1 MAETKIRVV
10 IADDHGLI
18 CEGLRMV
25 LERGGMDVVGVGST
39 GRQAVELTVAAKPD
53 VLILDIRMPDMD
65 GLEALTEV
73 KRQELPV
80 SVIML
85 TSFDT
90 PEYLAQAVARG
101 AAGFLSKS
109 ADVKGIP
116 DAVRAVA
123 AGEAI
128 VDRQLLQAAL
138 DTSSRPVA
146 EERGFTR
153 RSANDLTEQ
162 ELRVL
167 KLVAEGLD
175 NSTIAASLGVSRNTV
190 KTHVHNIFS
199 KLGVSDR
206 TQAAILAMRMGLAS

>member
-1 MAETKIRVV
+1 MGESRIRVV

-25 LERGGMDVVGVGST
+25 LERGGMEVVGVAST
-39 GRQAVELTVAAKPD
+39 GRRAVELTATAKPD

-65 GLEALTEV
+65 GLEALSEV
-73 KRQELPV
+73 KNQGLPA

-90 PEYLAQAVARG
+90 PEFLAQAVARG

-116 DAVRAVA
+116 EAVRAVA

-138 DTSSRPVA
+138 DTSTRAAS
-146 EERGFTR
+146 EDRGYSR
-153 RSANDLTEQ
+153 RSAHDLTEQ

-167 KLVAEGLD
+167 KLVAEGRD
-175 NSTIAASLGVSRNTV
+175 NSAIAASLGVSRNTV

>member
-1 MAETKIRVV
+1 MEQPRIRVV

-25 LERGGMDVVGVGST
+25 LERGGMEVVGVAST
-39 GRQAVELTVAAKPD
+39 GRQAVELTAAAKPE

-65 GLEALTEV
+65 GLEALAEV
-73 KRQELPV
+73 KNQGLPV

-116 DAVRAVA
+116 QAVRSVA

-138 DTSSRPVA
+138 DTSTRPTL
-146 EERGFTR
+146 EQRGFTR

-175 NSTIAASLGVSRNTV
+175 NSAIAVSLGVSRNTV

>member
-1 MAETKIRVV
+1 MGEPKIRVV

-25 LERGGMDVVGVGST
+25 LERGGMEVVGVAST
-39 GRQAVELTVAAKPD
+39 GRQAVELTAAAQPD

-65 GLEALTEV
+65 GLEALAEV
-73 KRQELPV
+73 KRQGLPA
-80 SVIML
+80 SVVML

-90 PEYLAQAVARG
+90 PEFLAQAVAKG

-109 ADVKGIP
+109 ADTKGIP

-138 DTSSRPVA
+138 DTAGRA
-146 EERGFTR
+146 TGEDRGFPR
-153 RSANDLTEQ
+153 RAPNDLTDQ
-162 ELRVL
+162 EVRVL
-167 KLVAEGLD
+167 RLVAEGMD
-175 NSTIAASLGVSRNTV
+175 NAGIAESLGVSRNTV

-206 TQAAILAMRMGLAS
+206 TQAAILAMRMGLTS

>member
-1 MAETKIRVV
+1 MGESRIRVV

-25 LERGGMDVVGVGST
+25 LERGGMEVVGVAST
-39 GRQAVELTVAAKPD
+39 GRQAVELTATAKPD

-65 GLEALTEV
+65 GLEALSEV
-73 KRQELPV
+73 KNQGLPA

-90 PEYLAQAVARG
+90 PEFLAQAVARG

-116 DAVRAVA
+116 EAVRAVA

-138 DTSSRPVA
+138 DTSTRAAS
-146 EERGFTR
+146 EDRGYSR
-153 RSANDLTEQ
+153 RSAHDLTEQ

-167 KLVAEGLD
+167 KLVAEGRD
-175 NSTIAASLGVSRNTV
+175 NSAIAASLGVSRNTV

-206 TQAAILAMRMGLAS
+206 TQAAILAMRMGLTS

>member
-1 MAETKIRVV
+1 MGESKIRVV

-25 LERGGMDVVGVGST
+25 LERGGMEVVGVAST
-39 GRQAVELTVAAKPD
+39 GRRAVELTATAKPD

-65 GLEALTEV
+65 GLEALSEV
-73 KRQELPV
+73 KNRGLPA

-90 PEYLAQAVARG
+90 PEFLAQAVARG

-116 DAVRAVA
+116 EAVRAVA

-138 DTSSRPVA
+138 DTSTRVA
-146 EERGFTR
+146 AENRGYSR
-153 RSANDLTEQ
+153 RSAHDLTEQ

-167 KLVAEGLD
+167 KLVAEGRD
-175 NSTIAASLGVSRNTV
+175 NSAIAASLGVSRNTV

-206 TQAAILAMRMGLAS
+206 TQAAILAMRMGLTS

>member
-1 MAETKIRVV
+1 MEERKIRVV

-18 CEGLRMV
+18 CQGLRMV
-25 LERGGMDVVGVGST
+25 LERGGMEVVGVGST

-65 GLEALTEV
+65 GLEALAEV
-73 KRQELPV
+73 KNQGLPV

-90 PEYLAQAVARG
+90 PEYLAQAVAKG

-116 DAVRAVA
+116 EAVRAVV

-138 DTSSRPVA
+138 DTSSRA
-146 EERGFTR
+146 AIENRGFQR

-162 ELRVL
+162 ETRVL
-167 KLVAEGLD
+167 RLVAEGLD
-175 NSTIAASLGVSRNTV
+175 NNAIAASLGVSRNTV

-206 TQAAILAMRMGLAS
+206 TQAAILAMRMGLSS

>member
-1 MAETKIRVV
+1 MGQPRIRVV

-25 LERGGMDVVGVGST
+25 LERGGMEVVGVAST
-39 GRQAVELTVAAKPD
+39 GRQAVELAATTKPE

-65 GLEALTEV
+65 GLEALAEV
-73 KRQELPV
+73 KNQGLPV

-116 DAVRAVA
+116 EAVRAVA

-138 DTSSRPVA
+138 DTSTRPTM
-146 EERGFTR
+146 EERGFPR

-175 NSTIAASLGVSRNTV
+175 NSSIAASLGVSRNTV

>member
-1 MAETKIRVV
+1 MVESRIRVV

-25 LERGGMDVVGVGST
+25 LERGGMEVVGVAST
-39 GRQAVELTVAAKPD
+39 GRQAVELTATARPE

-65 GLEALTEV
+65 GLEALSEV
-73 KRQELPV
+73 KNRGLPA

-90 PEYLAQAVARG
+90 PEFLAQAVARG

-116 DAVRAVA
+116 EAVRAVA

-138 DTSSRPVA
+138 DTSTRAAA
-146 EERGFTR
+146 EERGYSR

-167 KLVAEGLD
+167 RLVAEGLD
-175 NSTIAASLGVSRNTV
+175 NSAIAAALGVSRNTV

-206 TQAAILAMRMGLAS
+206 TQAAILAMRMGLTS

>member
-1 MAETKIRVV
+1 MDEAKLRVV
-10 IADDHGLI
+10 LADDHGLI

-25 LERGGMDVVGVGST
+25 LERGGMEVVGVAAT
-39 GRQAVELTVAAKPD
+39 GRQAVELTAAVKPE

-65 GLEALTEV
+65 GLEALAEV
-73 KRQELPV
+73 KNQGLPV

-116 DAVRAVA
+116 EAVRAVA

-138 DTSSRPVA
+138 DTSTRPA
-146 EERGFTR
+146 LEQSGFSR
-153 RSANDLTEQ
+153 RSAYDLTEQ

-206 TQAAILAMRMGLAS
+206 TQAAILAMRMGLTS

>member
-1 MAETKIRVV
+1 MEQPRIRVV

-25 LERGGMDVVGVGST
+25 LERGGMEVVGVAST
-39 GRQAVELTVAAKPD
+39 GRQAVELTAAAKPE

-65 GLEALTEV
+65 GLEALAEV
-73 KRQELPV
+73 KNQGLPV

-116 DAVRAVA
+116 QAVRSVA

-138 DTSSRPVA
+138 DTSTRPTM
-146 EERGFTR
+146 EERGFSR

-175 NSTIAASLGVSRNTV
+175 NSSIAVSLGVSRNTV

>member
-1 MAETKIRVV
+1 MGESRIRVV

-25 LERGGMDVVGVGST
+25 LERGGMEVVGVAST
-39 GRQAVELTVAAKPD
+39 GRRAVELTATAKPD

-65 GLEALTEV
+65 GLEALSEV
-73 KRQELPV
+73 KNQGLPA

-90 PEYLAQAVARG
+90 PEFLAQAVARG

-116 DAVRAVA
+116 EAVRAVA

-138 DTSSRPVA
+138 DTSTRVA
-146 EERGFTR
+146 AEDRGYSR

-175 NSTIAASLGVSRNTV
+175 NSAIAASLGVSRNTV

-206 TQAAILAMRMGLAS
+206 TQAAILAMRMGLTS

>member
-1 MAETKIRVV
+1 MGESRIRVV

-25 LERGGMDVVGVGST
+25 LERGGMEVVGVAST
-39 GRQAVELTVAAKPD
+39 GRRAVELTATAKPD

-65 GLEALTEV
+65 GLEALSEV
-73 KRQELPV
+73 KNQGLPA

-90 PEYLAQAVARG
+90 PEFLAQAVARG

-116 DAVRAVA
+116 EAVRAVA

-138 DTSSRPVA
+138 DTSTRAAS
-146 EERGFTR
+146 EDRGYSR
-153 RSANDLTEQ
+153 RSAHDLTEQ

-175 NSTIAASLGVSRNTV
+175 NSAIAASLGVSRNTI

-206 TQAAILAMRMGLAS
+206 TQAAILAMRMGLTS

>member
-1 MAETKIRVV
+1 MGESRIRVV

-25 LERGGMDVVGVGST
+25 LERGGMEVVGVAST
-39 GRQAVELTVAAKPD
+39 GRRAVELTATAKPD

-65 GLEALTEV
+65 GLEALSEV
-73 KRQELPV
+73 KNQGLPA

-90 PEYLAQAVARG
+90 PEFLAQAVARG

-116 DAVRAVA
+116 EAVRAVA

-138 DTSSRPVA
+138 DTSTRAAS
-146 EERGFTR
+146 EDRGYSR
-153 RSANDLTEQ
+153 RSAHDLTEQ

-167 KLVAEGLD
+167 KLVAEGRD
-175 NSTIAASLGVSRNTV
+175 NSAIAASLGVSRNTV

-206 TQAAILAMRMGLAS
+206 TQAAILAMRMGLTS